1 MIFKNNKVYDVLK
14 YLALVVFDAIGV
26 AYKGIAEVWNL
37 PYSKEI
43 MQTCVIVSIFIGT
56 LIGISNYKYN
66 KTELDKIYDQE
77 EENAMEIET
86 NEEGEE

>member
-1 MIFKNNKVYDVLK
+1 MVFKNNKVYDVLK

-37 PYSKEI
+37 PYGSEI
-43 MQTCVIVSIFIGT
+43 MQTCVILSIFVGT

-66 KTELDKIYDQE
+66 KTELIAQYDQE

-86 NEEGEE
+86 GEVEE